1 MFGLGK
7 SKAAK
12 QLDEILKSL
21 QLAFENNYKDNA
33 RANLKKF
40 EEAYRDAAAA
50 GKLRGKEEQTYG
62 QMLAE
67 LQERLKNFRH

>member
-1 MFGLGK
+1 MFGFGK
-7 SKAAK
+7 SKTAK

-40 EEAYRDAAAA
+40 ESAYEEAKTG
-50 GKLRGKEEQTYG
+50 GKLRDKEVEQYG
-62 QMLAE
+62 NMLVE
-67 LQERLKNFRH
+67 LKERLKNFHH

>member
-1 MFGLGK
+1 MFGFGK

-12 QLDEILKSL
+12 ELDEILKSL

-40 EEAYRDAAAA
+40 ESAFDEAKAT
-50 GKLRGKEEQTYG
+50 GKLRPKEAEVYG
-62 QMLAE
+62 ATLAE
-67 LQERLKNFRH
+67 LKERLKNFKH

>member
-12 QLDEILKSL
+12 ELDEILKSL

-40 EEAYRDAAAA
+40 EERYDAVKTA
-50 GKLRGKEEQTYG
+50 GALRTKEVEYYDNLLVQ
-62 QMLAE
+62 
-67 LQERLKNFRH
+67 LQERLKNFHH

>member
-1 MFGLGK
+1 MFGFGK

-12 QLDEILKSL
+12 ELDEILKSL

-40 EEAYRDAAAA
+40 EVAYEEAKAS
-50 GKLRGKEEQTYG
+50 KMLKNKEVEGYG

-67 LQERLKNFRH
+67 LKERLKNFHH

>member
-1 MFGLGK
+1 MFGFGK

-33 RANLKKF
+33 RANLAKF
-40 EEAYRDAAAA
+40 ETEFTAAKSE
-50 GKLRGKEEQTYG
+50 GKLREKEVQVYEAT
-62 QMLAE
+62 LAE
-67 LQERLKNFRH
+67 LKERLKNFRH

>member
-1 MFGLGK
+1 MFGFGK

-12 QLDEILKSL
+12 ELDEILKSL

-40 EEAYRDAAAA
+40 EEAYAEAKSA
-50 GKLRGKEEQTYG
+50 GKLRGKEQESYAA
-62 QMLAE
+62 MLEE
-67 LQERLKNFRH
+67 LKERLKNFHH

>member
-1 MFGLGK
+1 MFGFGK

-12 QLDEILKSL
+12 ELDEILKSL

-40 EEAYRDAAAA
+40 EEAYEGAKASNA
-50 GKLRGKEEQTYG
+50 LKEKEMESYG
-62 QMLAE
+62 RMLEE
-67 LQERLKNFRH
+67 LKERLKNFHH

>member
-1 MFGLGK
+1 MFGWGK

-12 QLDEILKSL
+12 ELDEILKSL

-40 EEAYRDAAAA
+40 EEAYEAAKAS
-50 GKLRGKEEQTYG
+50 GKLKEKEAESYG
-62 QMLAE
+62 QMLVE
-67 LQERLKNFRH
+67 LKERLKNFHH

>member
-12 QLDEILKSL
+12 ELDEILKSL

-40 EEAYRDAAAA
+40 ESSFEAAKASGAL
-50 GKLRGKEEQTYG
+50 KTKETESYART
-62 QMLAE
+62 LAE
-67 LQERLKNFRH
+67 LQERLKNFHH

>member
-1 MFGLGK
+1 MFGFGK

-12 QLDEILKSL
+12 ELDEILKSL

-40 EEAYRDAAAA
+40 ETLYGEMKAD
-50 GKLRGKEEQTYG
+50 GKLKKKESDEYG
-62 QMLAE
+62 QKLIE
-67 LQERLKNFRH
+67 LKERLKNFHH

>member
-1 MFGLGK
+1 MFGFGK

-12 QLDEILKSL
+12 ELDEILKSL

-40 EEAYRDAAAA
+40 EAAYEAAKSA
-50 GKLRGKEEQTYG
+50 GTLKAKERESYG
-62 QMLAE
+62 VMLTE
-67 LQERLKNFRH
+67 LQERLKNFHH

>member
-1 MFGLGK
+1 MFGFGK
-7 SKAAK
+7 SSAAK

-40 EEAYRDAAAA
+40 EEAYGQAKAE
-50 GKLRGKEEQTYG
+50 GKLREKEIAQYAQTLEQ
-62 QMLAE
+62 
-67 LQERLKNFRH
+67 LQERLKNFHH